1 MSSNSRPGLILHAAH
16 PGLSSGPL
24 RAGADV
30 SWLSQCRV
38 GDDQGNTGACSV
50 FALANWSE
58 IMHGKAISDADILE
72 VYLSALKANNL
83 PPRSGLSFGMAF
95 AAAHSAGWL
104 PGARALQAVRDLAA
118 LQDQPLIAGYTI
130 RDAWYRPST
139 QGCLDHDPAL
149 TDEYGYHAVVIV
161 GYGRLDSIPGGPWI
175 YIQNSWGLRWG
186 WNGIGVMSEA
196 LHLRLCRELW
206 TII

>member
-1 MSSNSRPGLILHAAH
+1 MSLNSRPGLILHAAH

-30 SWLSQCRV
+30 SWLPQCRG
-38 GDDQGNTGACSV
+38 GDDQGNSGACAV
-50 FALANWSE
+50 FSMANWAE
-58 IMHGKAISDADILE
+58 IMHGKAISDADILD

-95 AAAHSAGWL
+95 AAAHGAGWL

-130 RDAWYRPST
+130 TDAWYRPSM

-149 TDEYGYHAVVIV
+149 KDEYGYHAVVIV
-161 GYGRLDSIPGGPWI
+161 GYGNLDSIPGGPWI

-186 WNGIGVMSEA
+186 WNGIGVMSEG
-196 LHLRLCRELW
+196 LHLSLCRELW
-206 TII
+206 TIR